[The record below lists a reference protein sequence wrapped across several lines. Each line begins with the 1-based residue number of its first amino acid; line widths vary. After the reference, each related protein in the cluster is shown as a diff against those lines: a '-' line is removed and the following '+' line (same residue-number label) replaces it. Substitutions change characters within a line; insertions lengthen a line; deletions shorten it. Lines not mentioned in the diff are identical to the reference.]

1 NDLIAA
7 GLWSMELKDEIL
19 RHKGS
24 IQAIEGIPDSI
35 KALYKTTWEIKQKH
49 VLDMAADR
57 GAYIDQSQSMNIHMI
72 DANAAKVSSM
82 HFYGWKSGLKTGMYY
97 LRTKAAADAIQFT
110 VESKAKNDPTV
121 NGLAER
127 AELTSMEEI
136 ACSLDSPDD
145 CLSCGA

>member
-1 NDLIAA
+1 
-7 GLWSMELKDEIL
+7 
-19 RHKGS
+19 
-24 IQAIEGIPDSI
+24 
-35 KALYKTTWEIKQKH
+35 
-49 VLDMAADR
+49 
-57 GAYIDQSQSMNIHMI
+57 
-72 DANAAKVSSM
+72 
-82 HFYGWKSGLKTGMYY
+82 MYY

>member
-1 NDLIAA
+1 
-7 GLWSMELKDEIL
+7 
-19 RHKGS
+19 
-24 IQAIEGIPDSI
+24 
-35 KALYKTTWEIKQKH
+35 
-49 VLDMAADR
+49 MAADR

-97 LRTKAAADAIQFT
+97 LRNKAAADAIQFT

-127 AELTSMEEI
+127 AELTRMEEI